1 LCYFRV
7 IKIIKQTTNMKMR
20 NLSVLA
26 LTLMS
31 LSVGAQT
38 LTTNTGAPVGDNQNS
53 KTIGNNGQV
62 LLEDIHLIEKLA
74 AFDRERIPERVVHA
88 RGAGAFGEFVAAAD
102 FSDVTMADFLSQA
115 GKKTPLMVRFS
126 TVTHQ
131 QGSPETY
138 RDPRGFAVKFYT
150 EQGNYD
156 IVGNNL
162 PVFFIRDAIKFPDM
176 VHAFKP
182 SPVTNGAS
190 DPNRVFDFFSNL
202 PEATHMLTWLFSDYG
217 IPANYR
223 EMVGNG
229 VHAYKW
235 VNAKG
240 EVTYVKYHWKPKQ
253 GERNLTQEEANALQ
267 ATQIEHAT
275 LDLRNAI
282 ETGNFPQWDLYV
294 QMLKKE
300 DFEKLDFNPVDVTKV
315 WPEKVAKSTLVGT
328 MTLNKNPENYFQE
341 VEQAAFSPAT
351 LIPGIEASEDK
362 LLQGRLFSYFD
373 TQRHRLTGNFQQIP
387 VNAPKNNVK
396 TYNSDGYM
404 SMRQQSGDVNYQPS
418 TNLPEVKEDAK
429 FKYSKSEFLAGT
441 TTTQHVIDKENNFAQ
456 AGDLYR
462 SFAKKDQDNLI
473 KNLSGALNAVKNKV
487 IVQKMIAYFYQAD
500 KNYGERLMKATNT
513 SLSDVQK
520 FIKK

>member
-1 LCYFRV
+1 MASLL
-7 IKIIKQTTNMKMR
+7 
-20 NLSVLA
+20 LSTALA
-26 LTLMS
+26 T
-31 LSVGAQT
+31 GQQ

-88 RGAGAFGEFVAAAD
+88 RGAGAFGEFVASAD

-115 GKKTPLMVRFS
+115 GKKTPLFVRFS

-150 EQGNYD
+150 EEGNYD
-156 IVGNNL
+156 LVGNNL

-182 SPVTNGAS
+182 SPLTNGAS

-202 PEATHMLTWLFSDYG
+202 PESTHMLTWLFSDYG

-223 EMVGNG
+223 QMEGNG

-235 VNAKG
+235 VNANG
-240 EVTYVKYHWKPKQ
+240 EVTYVKYKWVPQQEAK
-253 GERNLTQEEANALQ
+253 NLTQEEANKIQSTA
-267 ATQIEHAT
+267 IEHAT
-275 LDLRNAI
+275 LDLYNAI
-282 ETGNFPQWDLYV
+282 EAGNYPKWDLYV

-300 DFEKLDFNPVDVTKV
+300 DFAALDFNPVDVTKI
-315 WPEKVAKSTLVGT
+315 WPESIAKSVKVGT
-328 MTLNKNPENYFQE
+328 MTLNQNPTNYFQQ
-341 VEQAAFSPAT
+341 VEQAAFSPGT
-351 LIPGIEASEDK
+351 LVPGIEPSEDK

-387 VNAPKNNVK
+387 VNAPRTSIK
-396 TYNSDGYM
+396 TYNQDGYM
-404 SMRQQSGDVNYQPS
+404 SMREQTGDVNYQPS
-418 TNLPEVKEDAK
+418 TNVPEVVDNSK
-429 FKYSKSEFLAGT
+429 FKYSKSIFAAGT
-441 TTTQHVIDKENNFAQ
+441 TTAQATIDKENNFKQ
-456 AGDLYR
+456 AGDLYE
-462 SFAKKDQDNLI
+462 SFSKKDKDNLI

-487 IVQKMIAYFYQAD
+487 IVHKMIAHFYQA
-500 KNYGERLMKATNT
+500 NEEYATRLMKATNT
-513 SLSDVQK
+513 SFED
-520 FIKK
+520 IKKYINK

>member
-1 LCYFRV
+1 
-7 IKIIKQTTNMKMR
+7 MR
-20 NLSVLA
+20 KLSLLIALSVFNA
-26 LTLMS
+26 
-31 LSVGAQT
+31 GAFAQT

-88 RGAGAFGEFVAAAD
+88 RGAGAFGEFVASSD

-115 GKKTPLMVRFS
+115 GKKTPLFVRFS

-150 EQGNYD
+150 QQGNYD
-156 IVGNNL
+156 LVGNNL

-176 VHAFKP
+176 VHAFRP

-217 IPANYR
+217 TPANYR
-223 EMVGNG
+223 QMEGNG

-235 VNAKG
+235 VNAQG
-240 EVTYVKYHWKPKQ
+240 DVTYVKYKWVPQQQVK
-253 GERNLTQEEANALQ
+253 NLTAEEAAQIQ
-267 ATQIEHAT
+267 ATSIEHAT
-275 LDLRNAI
+275 LDLRNEI
-282 ETGNFPQWDLYV
+282 EKGNFPKWDLYV

-300 DFEKLDFNPVDVTKV
+300 EFPALDFNPVDVTKI
-315 WPEKVAKSTLVGT
+315 WPESVAKSVKVGT
-328 MTLNKNPENYFQE
+328 MTLNENPENYFQQ
-341 VEQAAFSPAT
+341 VEQAAFSPST
-351 LIPGIEASEDK
+351 LVPGIEPSEDK

-373 TQRHRLTGNFQQIP
+373 TQRHRLSGNFQQIP
-387 VNAPKNNVK
+387 VNSSKNSVK
-396 TYNSDGYM
+396 TYNQDGYM
-404 SMRQQSGDVNYQPS
+404 SIREQKGDINYQPS
-418 TNLPEVKEDAK
+418 TNNPEVTDNPK
-429 FKYSKSEFLAGT
+429 FKYSKSVFPAGIT
-441 TTTQHVIDKENNFAQ
+441 TGQAKIDKENNFRQ
-456 AGDLYR
+456 AGELYK
-462 SFAKKDQDNLI
+462 SFTKQDQDNLI
-473 KNLSGALNAVKNKV
+473 KNLSGALNGVKNKV

-500 KNYGERLMKATNT
+500 SEYGERLMKATNT
-513 SLSDVQK
+513 SLNE
-520 FIKK
+520 IKPLIK

>member
-1 LCYFRV
+1 
-7 IKIIKQTTNMKMR
+7 MKR
-20 NLSVLA
+20 SLILGLA
-26 LTLMS
+26 LMS
-31 LSVGAQT
+31 TGVYAQT
-38 LTTNTGAPVGDNQNS
+38 LTTNSGAPVGDNQNS

-102 FSDVTMADFLSQA
+102 FSDVTMADFLSKA
-115 GKKTPLMVRFS
+115 GKTTPLMVRFS

-156 IVGNNL
+156 LVGNNL

-202 PEATHMLTWLFSDYG
+202 PESTHMLTWLFSDYG
-217 IPANYR
+217 TPANYR
-223 EMVGNG
+223 QMEGNG

-240 EVTYVKYHWKPKQ
+240 EVTYVKYKWVPQQEVK
-253 GERNLTQEEANALQ
+253 NLTSEEASAIQ
-267 ATQIEHAT
+267 ANSIEHAT
-275 LDLRNAI
+275 LDLRNEI
-282 ETGNFPQWDLYV
+282 EKGNFPKWDLYV

-300 DFEKLDFNPVDVTKV
+300 DFDKFDFNPVDVTKI
-315 WPEKVAKSTLVGT
+315 WPADLVKSVKVGT
-328 MTLNKNPENYFQE
+328 MTLNQNPTNYFQQ
-341 VEQAAFSPAT
+341 VEQAAFAPGT
-351 LIPGIEASEDK
+351 LVPGIEPSEDK

-387 VNAPKNNVK
+387 VNAPKNAVT
-396 TYNSDGYM
+396 TYNADGYM
-404 SMRQQSGDVNYQPS
+404 SIRPQTGDVNYQPS
-418 TNLPEVKEDAK
+418 TNKPEVVEDAK
-429 FKYSKSEFLAGT
+429 FKYSKSTFVAGT
-441 TTTQHVIDKENNFAQ
+441 STVQNVIDKQNNFGQ
-456 AGDLYR
+456 AGNLYR
-462 SFAKKDQDNLI
+462 SFSKKDQDNLI
-473 KNLSGALNAVKNKV
+473 KNLGGALNAVQNKV
-487 IVQKMIAYFYQAD
+487 IVHKMIAHFYQAD
-500 KNYGERLMKATNT
+500 KEYGNRLMKATDV
-513 SLSDVQK
+513 SLND
-520 FIKK
+520 IKQYLPK

>member
-1 LCYFRV
+1 
-7 IKIIKQTTNMKMR
+7 MR
-20 NLSVLA
+20 KRSLFLGLA
-26 LTLMS
+26 LFS
-31 LSVGAQT
+31 SSVFAQT

-88 RGAGAFGEFVAAAD
+88 RGAGAFGEFVADKD

-115 GKKTPLMVRFS
+115 GKKTPLFVRFS

-182 SPVTNGAS
+182 SPITNGAS

-202 PEATHMLTWLFSDYG
+202 PESTHMLTWLFSDYG
-217 IPANYR
+217 TPANYR
-223 EMVGNG
+223 QMEGNG

-240 EVTYVKYHWKPKQ
+240 EVTYVKYKWVPQQEVK
-253 GERNLTQEEANALQ
+253 NLTQDEANAIQ

-275 LDLRNAI
+275 LDLHNEI
-282 ETGNFPQWDLYV
+282 KKGNFPKWDLYV

-300 DFEKLDFNPVDVTKV
+300 DFDKLDFNPVDVTKI
-315 WPEKVAKSTLVGT
+315 WPEAVAKSVKVGT
-328 MTLNKNPENYFQE
+328 MTLNQNPTNYFQQ

-351 LIPGIEASEDK
+351 LVPGIEPSEDK

-387 VNAPKNNVK
+387 VNAPKNKVT

-404 SMRQQSGDVNYQPS
+404 SMREQKGDVNYQPS
-418 TNLPEVKEDAK
+418 TNVPEVKEDTK
-429 FKYSKSEFLAGT
+429 FKYSKSVFPAAT
-441 TTTQHVIDKENNFAQ
+441 TTTQHVIDKENNFKQ
-456 AGDLYR
+456 AGDLYT
-462 SFAKKDQDNLI
+462 SFSKKDQDNLI
-473 KNLSGALNAVKNKV
+473 ANLSGALNAVENKV
-487 IVQKMIAYFYQAD
+487 IVHKMIAHFYQAD
-500 KNYGERLMKATNT
+500 KVYGERLMKATNT
-513 SLSDVQK
+513 SMDSVKQYLPK
-520 FIKK
+520 

>member
-1 LCYFRV
+1 M
-7 IKIIKQTTNMKMR
+7 IKR
-20 NLSVLA
+20 SLVLGLAFLS
-26 LTLMS
+26 TI
-31 LSVGAQT
+31 GFAQQ

-88 RGAGAFGEFVAAAD
+88 RGAGAFGEFVASAD

-115 GKKTPLMVRFS
+115 GKKTPLFVRFS

-156 IVGNNL
+156 LVGNNL

-182 SPVTNGAS
+182 SPITNGAS
-190 DPNRVFDFFSNL
+190 DANRVFDFFSNL
-202 PEATHMLTWLFSDYG
+202 PESTHMLTWLFSDYG

-223 EMVGNG
+223 QMEGNG

-235 VNAKG
+235 VNANG
-240 EVTYVKYHWKPKQ
+240 EVTYVKYKWVPQQEVK
-253 GERNLTQEEANALQ
+253 NLTQEEADKIQSTA
-267 ATQIEHAT
+267 IEHAT
-275 LDLRNAI
+275 LDLRNEI
-282 ETGNFPQWDLYV
+282 EKGNFPKWDLYV
-294 QMLKKE
+294 QMLKRE
-300 DFEKLDFNPVDVTKV
+300 DFDQLDFNPVDVTKV
-315 WPEKVAKSTLVGT
+315 WPESVAKFVKIGT
-328 MTLNKNPENYFQE
+328 MTLNENPTNYFQQ
-341 VEQAAFSPAT
+341 VEQAAFSPGT
-351 LIPGIEASEDK
+351 LVPGIEASEDK

-396 TYNSDGYM
+396 TYNQDGYM
-404 SMRQQSGDVNYQPS
+404 SIREQKGDVNYQPS
-418 TNLPEVKEDAK
+418 TNLPEVKDNAK
-429 FKYSKSEFLAGT
+429 FKYSKSVFPAGT
-441 TTTQHVIDKENNFAQ
+441 TTAQATIDKENNFKQ
-456 AGDLYR
+456 AGDLYK
-462 SFAKKDQDNLI
+462 SFSKKDQDNLI
-473 KNLSGALNAVKNKV
+473 KNLSGALNSVQNKV
-487 IVQKMIAYFYQAD
+487 IVHKMIAHFYQA
-500 KNYGERLMKATNT
+500 NTEYGTRLMKATNT
-513 SLSDVQK
+513 SMNDVKQYLPK
-520 FIKK
+520 

>member
-1 LCYFRV
+1 
-7 IKIIKQTTNMKMR
+7 MR
-20 NLSVLA
+20 KALLSASVVLA
-26 LTLMS
+26 S
-31 LSVGAQT
+31 ALSFGQT
-38 LTTNTGAPVGDNQNS
+38 LTTNSGAPVGDNQNS

-156 IVGNNL
+156 LVGNNL

-182 SPVTNGAS
+182 SPLTNGAS
-190 DPNRVFDFFSNL
+190 DPNRVFDFFANV
-202 PEATHMLTWLFSDYG
+202 PESTHMLTWLFSDYG

-223 EMVGNG
+223 EMNGSG

-235 VNAKG
+235 VNANG
-240 EVTYVKYHWKPKQ
+240 EVTYVKYTWVSQQ
-253 GERNLTQEEANALQ
+253 GERNLTSEEAAKIQANA
-267 ATQIEHAT
+267 IEHAT
-275 LDLRNAI
+275 LDLYNEI
-282 ETGNFPQWDLYV
+282 EKGNFPKWDLYV

-300 DFEKLDFNPVDVTKV
+300 DFAKLDFNPVDVTKV
-315 WPEKVAKSTLVGT
+315 WPETVAKKVKVGT
-328 MTLNKNPENYFQE
+328 MTLNGNPTNYFQQ
-341 VEQAAFSPAT
+341 VEQAAFSPGT
-351 LIPGIEASEDK
+351 LVPGIEPSEDK

-373 TQRHRLTGNFQQIP
+373 TQRHRLTGNFQQIA
-387 VNAPKNNVK
+387 VNAPKNNVT
-396 TYNSDGYM
+396 TYNQDGYM
-404 SMRQQSGDVNYQPS
+404 SMRPQTGDINYQPS
-418 TNLPEVKEDAK
+418 ENKPAVKEDTK

-441 TTTQHVIDKENNFAQ
+441 TTTQAKIDKENNFAQ

-462 SFAKKDQDNLI
+462 SFSKKDQDNLV

-487 IVQKMIAYFYQAD
+487 IVHKMIAHFYQAD
-500 KNYGERLMKATNT
+500 KTYGERLMKATNVK
-513 SLSDVQK
+513 LSDIEK
-520 FIKK
+520 YIK

>member
-1 LCYFRV
+1 
-7 IKIIKQTTNMKMR
+7 MR
-20 NLSVLA
+20 KTFIMASLLLSTALA
-26 LTLMS
+26 T
-31 LSVGAQT
+31 GQQ

-88 RGAGAFGEFVAAAD
+88 RGAGAFGEFVASAD

-115 GKKTPLMVRFS
+115 GKKTPLFVRFS

-150 EQGNYD
+150 EEGNYD
-156 IVGNNL
+156 LVGNNL

-182 SPVTNGAS
+182 SPLTNGAS

-202 PEATHMLTWLFSDYG
+202 PESTHMLTWLFSDYG

-223 EMVGNG
+223 QMEGNG

-235 VNAKG
+235 VNAYG
-240 EVTYVKYHWKPKQ
+240 EVTYVKYKWVPQQ
-253 GERNLTQEEANALQ
+253 GAKNLTQEEANKIQSTA
-267 ATQIEHAT
+267 IEHAT
-275 LDLRNAI
+275 LDLYNAI
-282 ETGNFPQWDLYV
+282 EAGNYPKWDLYV

-300 DFEKLDFNPVDVTKV
+300 DFAALDFNPVDVTKI
-315 WPEKVAKSTLVGT
+315 WPESIAKSVKVGT
-328 MTLNKNPENYFQE
+328 MTLNQNPTNYFQQ
-341 VEQAAFSPAT
+341 VEQAAFSPGT
-351 LIPGIEASEDK
+351 LVPGIEPSEDK

-387 VNAPKNNVK
+387 VNAPRASVK
-396 TYNSDGYM
+396 TYNQDGYM
-404 SMRQQSGDVNYQPS
+404 SMREQTGDVNYQPS
-418 TNLPEVKEDAK
+418 TNVPEVVDNSK
-429 FKYSKSEFLAGT
+429 FKYSKSIFAAGT
-441 TTTQHVIDKENNFAQ
+441 TTAQATIDKENNFKQ
-456 AGDLYR
+456 AGDLYE
-462 SFAKKDQDNLI
+462 SFSKKDKDNLI

-487 IVQKMIAYFYQAD
+487 IVHKMIAHFYQA
-500 KNYGERLMKATNT
+500 NEEYGTRLMKATNT
-513 SLSDVQK
+513 SFED
-520 FIKK
+520 IKKYINK

>member
-1 LCYFRV
+1 
-7 IKIIKQTTNMKMR
+7 MR
-20 NLSVLA
+20 KGL
-26 LTLMS
+26 LTIGLGLITWS
-31 LSVGAQT
+31 SQAQT

-88 RGAGAFGEFVAAAD
+88 RGAGAFGEFVAASD
-102 FSDVTMADFLSQA
+102 FSDVTMAHFLGQA
-115 GKKTPLMVRFS
+115 GRKTPLFVRFS

-156 IVGNNL
+156 LVGNNL

-182 SPVTNGAS
+182 SPLTNGAS

-217 IPANYR
+217 TPANYR
-223 EMVGNG
+223 EMVGSG

-235 VNAKG
+235 VNEKG
-240 EVTYVKYHWKPKQ
+240 EVTYVKYSWKPKQ
-253 GERNLTQEEANALQ
+253 GERNLTAEEAAKIQ
-267 ATQIEHAT
+267 AQSIEHAT
-275 LDLRNAI
+275 LDLHNAI
-282 ETGNFPQWDLYV
+282 KNGNYPKWDLYV

-300 DFEKLDFNPVDVTKV
+300 DFEKLDFNPIDVTKV
-315 WPEKVAKSTLVGT
+315 WPESVAKPVFVGT
-328 MTLNKNPENYFQE
+328 MTLNKNVTNYFQE
-341 VEQAAFSPAT
+341 VEQAAFAPGT
-351 LIPGIEASEDK
+351 LVPGIEPSEDK

-387 VNAPKNNVK
+387 VNQAQNATVK

-404 SMRQQSGDVNYQPS
+404 STRPQKGDVNYQPS
-418 TNLPEVKEDAK
+418 TNLPEVKEDSK
-429 FKYSKSEFLAGT
+429 FKYSKSVFTAGT
-441 TTTQHVIDKENNFAQ
+441 TTAQAKIDKENNFAQ

-462 SFAKKDQDNLI
+462 SFSKKDQDNLI
-473 KNLSGALNAVKNKV
+473 KNLSGALNSVENKV
-487 IVQKMIAYFYQAD
+487 IVKKMIAYFYQAD
-500 KNYGERLMKATNT
+500 TNYGSRLLKATN
-513 SLSDVQK
+513 LKLNDIEAFIQK
-520 FIKK
+520 